1 MSNQFPLTDIG
12 IVDATYHLP
21 GEAVDVKEWGKENRA
36 TDELINL
43 LIENDCRYFYEG
55 SEVSDADAISSAIDK
70 LAVSEEGWHKKINYL
85 VHAHTQNFSMP
96 APPSSILSELA
107 AKYQMDI
114 RMSFSVTHLACASV
128 INGIDLA
135 AKLLLQDPSAEYA
148 LIVTS
153 DRTFGGSKYRLRPP
167 GCIQS
172 DGSSAILLSRKNI
185 RCHLGATTVR
195 NFGLLHEGPGNPETV
210 AATARLTCSHSIQ
223 LLKDHSEQTGIALED
238 YAEIIPVN
246 ADEHYWIKIAKGLR
260 LDPSRFY
267 FDNISKFGHANCA
280 DFAINL
286 VERGFSLLDQGK
298 TVICCGQSNV
308 GAHTALTLLP
318 NQPEKENG

>member
-1 MSNQFPLTDIG
+1 MSSQLPLQDVG

-21 GEAVDVKEWGKENRA
+21 GDAIDVNDWGKENRA
-36 TDELINL
+36 TQELIDL

-55 SEVSDADAISSAIDK
+55 SEISDADAIGKAIDK
-70 LAVSEEGWHKKINYL
+70 LSVNDKKWHKGVRYL

-96 APPSSILSELA
+96 APPSSILTELA
-107 AKYQMDI
+107 AKYDMELKLC
-114 RMSFSVTHLACASV
+114 FSVSHLACASV

-135 AKLLLQDPSAEYA
+135 AKLLQQDPDAEYA
-148 LIVTS
+148 LVVTS

-172 DGSSAILLSRKNI
+172 DGASAILLSRHDM
-185 RCHLGATTVR
+185 RCRLGATTVR
-195 NFGLLHEGPGNPETV
+195 NFGLLHEGPSNPKTI
-210 AATARLTCSHSIQ
+210 AATSRLTCSHSIQ
-223 LLKDHSEQTGIALED
+223 LLRDHSEQTGIALED
-238 YAEIIPVN
+238 YEEILPVN
-246 ADEHYWIKIAKGLR
+246 ADEHYWKKIAKGLK
-260 LDPSRFY
+260 LEDSHFF
-267 FDNISKFGHANCA
+267 FDNIPKFGHANCA

-318 NQPEKENG
+318 DESE